1 MIRDKK
7 SCKTDCAPKE
17 SSRTVSS
24 PSANHRKIFAG
35 AHNLGTA
42 NQSSQEAIQ
51 LFEVHRMLVVKA
63 TKNPA
68 EALEFGIGQWL

>member
-1 MIRDKK
+1 MIRDRKILQYGL
-7 SCKTDCAPKE
+7 CTE
-17 SSRTVSS
+17 SVLKNHIV
-24 PSANHRKIFAG
+24 SANHRKIFAW

-51 LFEVHRMLVVKA
+51 LFEVHRVLIVKA
-63 TKNPA
+63 TKNPG